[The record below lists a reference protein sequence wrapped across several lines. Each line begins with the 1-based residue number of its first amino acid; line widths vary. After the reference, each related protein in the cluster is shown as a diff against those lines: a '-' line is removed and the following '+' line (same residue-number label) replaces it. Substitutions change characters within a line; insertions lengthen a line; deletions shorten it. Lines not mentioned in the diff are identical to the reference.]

1 MIGGKSKYS
10 TKRSPFSVKQDSEN
24 LHPVVLT
31 CYKKQEESLPFI
43 QDVAGE
49 RVTHPER
56 NWNHS
61 QDSSCN
67 AVT

>member
-1 MIGGKSKYS
+1 M
-10 TKRSPFSVKQDSEN
+10 KQDSEN